1 MGFSI
6 TTAFH
11 SFGSSDFLPVGVGI
25 SKVLPRLH
33 YELQGFRH
41 GTRSH
46 CTAASPTEPRPLPN
60 CHNVLQ
66 LQVVCSGN
74 LLLVTRPSPH
84 YKRDGSIIRE
94 ESHDNAIADS
104 SAYNMAKMAASSRSP
119 LKRSLLLSTVFAFAL
134 FTTGS
139 FAADSTTT
147 SDDSTATTTAAT
159 TSSDDGTTTTSMP
172 ALSTSTTAASDMP
185 SLSSTTNAADT
196 SVPTYPAATVPPT
209 SNAPYM
215 QTSSMPDGTVFIAVG
230 AILGAFGLAI
240 LLWRAIIACQLHRS
254 VEKAAMA
261 QHLANDKATFPLP
274 PAPFY
279 KYSDHDSA
287 PNVGSGRGVR
297 RTTRGPIPSST
308 PSQTN
313 LFFSPTAAP
322 TANPR
327 DSVYRDNPNRD
338 SSYRDS
344 RFLPAGFYAA
354 GQASPQNVDGVND
367 SSISLNNLRPESR
380 GHARGLSSSDSP
392 GFGPQRAPAGRDISS
407 SSVNL
412 NAAGEGRAPSAYLN
426 DLLADQ
432 PEMFPPAE
440 NPSMPPNSN
449 HPYRQNGRF

>member
-1 MGFSI
+1 M
-6 TTAFH
+6 
-11 SFGSSDFLPVGVGI
+11 
-25 SKVLPRLH
+25 
-33 YELQGFRH
+33 
-41 GTRSH
+41 
-46 CTAASPTEPRPLPN
+46 
-60 CHNVLQ
+60 LQ

-74 LLLVTRPSPH
+74 LPLVTRPSPVLQ
-84 YKRDGSIIRE
+84 KRDSIIRDDLL
-94 ESHDNAIADS
+94 DNTIADS
-104 SAYNMAKMAASSRSP
+104 FAHDTAKMGASRSP
-119 LKRSLLLSTVFAFAL
+119 LKRSLLLSTVFALAL
-134 FTTGS
+134 FTAGS
-139 FAADSTTT
+139 MAQDSTTT
-147 SDDSTATTTAAT
+147 SDDSTTATTTSDTTSATTTAAT
-159 TSSDDGTTTTSMP
+159 TSSDDGTTTSMP

-185 SLSSTTNAADT
+185 SLSSTTNAAGT
-196 SVPTYPAATVPPT
+196 SIPTYPAATVPPT

-215 QTSSMPDGTVFIAVG
+215 QTSSMPDGTIFIAVG

-261 QHLANDKATFPLP
+261 QHLANDKATFPIP

-313 LFFSPTAAP
+313 LFFSPTAA
-322 TANPR
+322 TSANPR
-327 DSVYRDNPNRD
+327 ESVYRDSPNRD

-380 GHARGLSSSDSP
+380 GHVRGLSNSDSP
-392 GFGPQRAPAGRDISS
+392 GFGPQRSPAGRDVSS

-412 NAAGEGRAPSAYLN
+412 NATGDERAPSAYLD

-432 PEMFPPAE
+432 PEMFPPAR